1 VITNFAVL
9 PIAGSALFLT
19 ISHYRS
25 WQMWLLYLV
34 LAIIVWTTLNGIAF
48 FILYDSERYGYTALN
63 LLAKQLSFIFFA
75 LATH

>member
-1 VITNFAVL
+1 MITNFAVL

-34 LAIIVWTTLNGIAF
+34 LAIIMWTTLNGIAF
-48 FILYDSERYGYTALN
+48 FILYDSERYWKYSPKSFGKTALSYFS
-63 LLAKQLSFIFFA
+63 L
-75 LATH
+75 